1 MRKYIYEF
9 IGTFF
14 LVLTI
19 GCVVLGGAPLVVAA
33 LAIGGVLMAMVYTC
47 GHASGAH
54 LNPGVTLAVWI
65 RGKCSTADIVPYMI
79 AQIAAA
85 AAAAMVASHHLF
97 GHTLSTTT
105 PMVISS
111 IPHAF
116 LGEFLFSFAL
126 CFLVLNVATSKAHPG
141 NSFYGFAI
149 GIVVLAGACAVGSIS
164 GGAFNTAVA
173 VGLGMMKIVAW
184 NQLWIHI
191 VANLSAGVMAGLA
204 FKALNPDDK

>member
-19 GCVVLGGAPLVVAA
+19 GCVVLGGAEGIVGP
-33 LAIGGVLMAMVYTC
+33 LAIAGVLMAMVYTC

-65 RGKCSTADIVPYMI
+65 RGKTGAVDIVPYMI
-79 AQIAAA
+79 AQVLAAG
-85 AAAAMVASHHLF
+85 AAAMVAGHLF
-97 GHTLSTTT
+97 GQASAATT
-105 PMVISS
+105 PMVITSVS
-111 IPHAF
+111 NAF
-116 LGEFLFSFAL
+116 IAEFLFSFAL

-149 GIVVLAGACAVGSIS
+149 GIIVLAGACAVGGIS

-173 VGLGMMKIVAW
+173 VGLGVMKIVAW

-191 VANLSAGVMAGLA
+191 VANLGAGVIAGFA

>member
-19 GCVVLGGAPLVVAA
+19 GCVVLGGAQGIVGP
-33 LAIGGVLMAMVYTC
+33 LAIAGVLMAMVYTC

-85 AAAAMVASHHLF
+85 AAAAMVASHHLI
-97 GHTLSTTT
+97 GHTPAT
-105 PMVISS
+105 PIAISS
-111 IPHAF
+111 VHHAF

-149 GIVVLAGACAVGSIS
+149 GIIVLAGACAVGSIS

-173 VGLGMMKIVAW
+173 VGLGVMKIVAW

-191 VANLSAGVMAGLA
+191 GANLLAGVLAGLA

>member
-19 GCVVLGGAPLVVAA
+19 GCVVLGGAQGIVGP
-33 LAIGGVLMAMVYTC
+33 LAIAGVLMAMVYTC

-54 LNPGVTLAVWI
+54 FNPGVTLAVWI
-65 RGKCSTADIVPYMI
+65 RGKCSTADIVPYMV
-79 AQIAAA
+79 AQIVAAA
-85 AAAAMVASHHLF
+85 AAGMVASHHLF
-97 GHTLSTTT
+97 GHIPATTT
-105 PMVISS
+105 VISS
-111 IPHAF
+111 VSNAF
-116 LGEFLFSFAL
+116 IAEFLFSFAL
-126 CFLVLNVATSKAHPG
+126 CFLVLNVATAKAHPG
-141 NSFYGFAI
+141 NSFYGLAI
-149 GIVVLAGACAVGSIS
+149 GIIVLAGACAVGSIS

-173 VGLGMMKIVAW
+173 VGLGVMKIVGW

-191 VANLSAGVMAGLA
+191 VANLGAGVIAGFA